1 MKYLHTM
8 VRVSDIGKSLDFY
21 CSMLGLVEVRRFDS
35 ERGRFTLIF
44 LGARGDEDAQIEL
57 TYNWDP
63 EDYDEGRNFG
73 HLAYQ
78 VDDIYATVM
87 RQAYFV
93 RFEVAAHEAVRAGR
107 SAEHLGDL
115 YWETLTEQF
124 GDALDL
130 SEEFR
135 HEWLTI
141 PHIYHTPFYC
151 YAYCFGQLLVLA
163 LYQRYK
169 EQGAAFVPGYL
180 KLLATGGSARPET
193 MLAEVGVDITDAD
206 FWRGGFAVVDEMVT
220 ELEAS

>member
-1 MKYLHTM
+1 
-8 VRVSDIGKSLDFY
+8 
-21 CSMLGLVEVRRFDS
+21 MLLTDRLLSEEKDPLVRR
-35 ERGRFTLIF
+35 
-44 LGARGDEDAQIEL
+44 EL
-57 TYNWDP
+57 
-63 EDYDEGRNFG
+63 
-73 HLAYQ
+73 LASA

-93 RFEVAAHEAVRAGR
+93 RFELAAHEAARSGR

-124 GDALDL
+124 GDALEL
-130 SEEFR
+130 AEEFR

-163 LYQRYK
+163 LYKRYK
-169 EQGAAFVPGYL
+169 EEGAGFVPGYL
-180 KLLATGGSARPET
+180 KLLATGGSARPEA
-193 MLAEVGVDITDAD
+193 MLAEVGVDIKDAD
-206 FWRGGFAVVDEMVT
+206 FWRGGFSVVDDMVT